1 MAKTVTCEKC
11 GGVQAIFRDENG
23 GMKCAFCGEEIQNL
37 PPYEEGEELSYGTA
51 EVKTEP
57 LGEAAEA
64 VFTLRRGEV
73 EKALILTGR
82 LKPHLTASIVE
93 TVLLAVLLAIQGSSV
108 ISGLLHIGDAPE
120 PGGMNIFLLVVIIA
134 LIPAVWILPRRNNRR
149 IVDSSVSGNELRIR
163 VYENLCEV
171 FIPAEG
177 KGWNFEYATEK
188 YAVSECEE
196 MLLISLGDGR
206 LLALP
211 KRGFAPGA
219 QEVARERLVK
229 GAGEM
234 TPLDE
239 KLVRKAAKVDMN
251 QPEPAGDAPAPE
263 EKAAEEPSHS
273 AQAGDGS
280 ISAEPEAEQPPE
292 EAVSQEESTGDNT
305 PDGEKSESPVSPDRG

>member
-37 PPYEEGEELSYGTA
+37 PPYEEGEELSYGTPD
-51 EVKTEP
+51 EVKTDP
-57 LGEAAEA
+57 VGEAAEA

-82 LKPHLTASIVE
+82 LKPHITTSIVE

-108 ISGLLHIGDAPE
+108 VSGLLHIGDAPS
-120 PGGMNIFLLVVIIA
+120 PAGMNIVLLVVIIA

-188 YAVSECEE
+188 YKVSECEE

-211 KRGFAPGA
+211 KRGFAQGA
-219 QEVARERLVK
+219 EEIARERLVK

-239 KLVRKAAKVDMN
+239 KLVRKAANVDMS
-251 QPEPAGDAPAPE
+251 QPEPDKKAHAQADQ
-263 EKAAEEPSHS
+263 AAETQE
-273 AQAGDGS
+273 GS
-280 ISAEPEAEQPPE
+280 TLEETSQPPE
-292 EAVSQEESTGDNT
+292 EAVSQEQAEENTSDDNGD
-305 PDGEKSESPVSPDRG
+305 SESSISPDKE